1 LRPKLPYLQLASQ
14 YPARSDAGGLAAV
27 VVSHFG
33 SDIMSEKMK
42 NTAVLLLSVPM
53 CIARKGVVAAISQF
67 LIAHNGSVLHS
78 DDHLDSGR
86 DVFLSR
92 LEWDLNGFDVPISEF
107 DHYFKP
113 MAERFQINYHL
124 ALADYRPK
132 MAILVSAYDHC
143 LADLLYRH
151 RIGELPCDI
160 VRIIS
165 NHARAKPLADFSEV
179 PFHLL
184 TNPNDKSESERE
196 MLELLGQD
204 VDLIVLARY
213 MQILGPH
220 FVAQYLLRMINIHH
234 SFLPSFVGAKPY
246 HQAFE
251 RGVKLIGA
259 TSHYVTATL
268 DEGPIIEQD
277 VVRVS
282 HRDSVQ
288 DMVRKGRDLE
298 KVVLSRA
305 VRWHLENRVLVYRK
319 KTVVFV

>member
-1 LRPKLPYLQLASQ
+1 
-14 YPARSDAGGLAAV
+14 V
-27 VVSHFG
+27 
-33 SDIMSEKMK
+33 K
-42 NTAVLLLSVPM
+42 NTAVLLLSIPM
-53 CIARKGVVAAISQF
+53 RLARKGAVAAVSQF

-86 DVFLSR
+86 DLFLTR
-92 LEWDLNGFDVPISEF
+92 LEWDLDGFQIPIADFEHDF
-107 DHYFKP
+107 R
-113 MAERFQINYHL
+113 ALVERFEITYHL
-124 ALADYRPK
+124 ALTSYRPK
-132 MAILVSAYDHC
+132 IAIFVSKQDHC

-151 RIGELPCDI
+151 STGELACDI
-160 VRIIS
+160 VAIVS
-165 NHARAKPLADFSEV
+165 NHATAKPLADFHKV
-179 PFHLL
+179 PFHML
-184 TNPNDKSESERE
+184 TNERDI
-196 MLELLGQD
+196 MDLLGPD
-204 VDLIVLARY
+204 LDLIVLARY
-213 MQILGPH
+213 MQIVGPE

-234 SFLPSFVGAKPY
+234 SFLPAFIGAKPY

-282 HRDSVQ
+282 HRDTVEEMLS
-288 DMVRKGRDLE
+288 KGRDLE

-305 VRWHLENRVLVYRK
+305 VRWHLENRVLVYQN

>member
-1 LRPKLPYLQLASQ
+1 MGLVPEDAVGYHLA
-14 YPARSDAGGLAAV
+14 G
-27 VVSHFG
+27 
-33 SDIMSEKMK
+33 M
-42 NTAVLLLSVPM
+42 NTAVLLLSTPRSF
-53 CIARKGVVAAISQF
+53 ARKGAVAAMCQF
-67 LIAHNGSVLHS
+67 LIAHNGSVLHC
-78 DDHLDSGR
+78 DDHLDSSR
-86 DVFLSR
+86 DLSLSR
-92 LEWDLNGFDVPISEF
+92 LEWDLDGFDIPISDFEDEF
-107 DHYFKP
+107 RPLAEQFK
-113 MAERFQINYHL
+113 INYHL
-124 ALADYRPK
+124 ALTAYRPK
-132 MAILVSAYDHC
+132 IAILVSAFDHC
-143 LADLLYRH
+143 LADLLYRQKT
-151 RIGELPCDI
+151 GELTCDV

-165 NHARAKPLADFSEV
+165 NHTTAKPLADFYHV

-184 TNPNDKSESERE
+184 TNPDNKRECEQE

-213 MQILGPH
+213 MQILGPE

-234 SFLPSFVGAKPY
+234 SFLPAFVGAKPY

-259 TSHYVTATL
+259 TSHYVTAAL

-282 HRDSVQ
+282 HRDTVE
-288 DMVRKGRDLE
+288 DMLYKGRDLE

-305 VRWHLENRVLVYRK
+305 VRWHLENRILVYQN

>member
-1 LRPKLPYLQLASQ
+1 
-14 YPARSDAGGLAAV
+14 V
-27 VVSHFG
+27 
-33 SDIMSEKMK
+33 K
-42 NTAVLLLSVPM
+42 NTAVLLLSIPM
-53 CIARKGVVAAISQF
+53 RLARKGAVAAVSQF

-86 DVFLSR
+86 DLFLTR
-92 LEWDLNGFDVPISEF
+92 LEWDLDGFQIPIADFEHDF
-107 DHYFKP
+107 R
-113 MAERFQINYHL
+113 ALVERFEITYHL
-124 ALADYRPK
+124 ALTSYRPK
-132 MAILVSAYDHC
+132 IAIFVSKQDHC

-151 RIGELPCDI
+151 STGELACDVVAI
-160 VRIIS
+160 VS
-165 NHARAKPLADFSEV
+165 NHATAKPLADFHKV
-179 PFHLL
+179 PFHML
-184 TNPNDKSESERE
+184 TNERDI
-196 MLELLGQD
+196 MDLLGPD
-204 VDLIVLARY
+204 LDLIVLARY
-213 MQILGPH
+213 MQIVGPE

-234 SFLPSFVGAKPY
+234 SFLPAFIGAKPY

-282 HRDSVQ
+282 HRDTVE
-288 DMVRKGRDLE
+288 DMLSKGRDLE

-305 VRWHLENRVLVYRK
+305 VRWHLENRVLVYQN